1 MPDQQQD
8 ILNKLNDMHTDVLLI
23 RSDLVVTKG
32 EVAEHELILRGES
45 KVNGIV
51 SEINNMKTAQ
61 VTSNRLWLLM
71 VSITGTIITWLG
83 ITK

>member
-1 MPDQQQD
+1 
-8 ILNKLNDMHTDVLLI
+8 MHTDVLLI
-23 RSDLVVTKG
+23 RSDLVRTQE
-32 EVAEHELILRGES
+32 EVEDHELILRGKS

-51 SEINNMKTAQ
+51 SEVKAMRTAQ

-83 ITK
+83 TNKMRKTRNQLVKDLLS